1 MAWLFSPHVE
11 EMEKGPEAL
20 GNRAEGAAIY
30 ERTRAHFLFYG
41 RAGRLAEI
49 MRGRLG
55 ETGR

>member
-1 MAWLFSPHVE
+1 MAGVFPSHSE

-20 GNRAEGAAIY
+20 GNRAEGAAIH

-41 RAGRLAEI
+41 RAGGLAEI
-49 MRGRLG
+49 VRGRLG